1 MEVSE
6 DGTVTGSIDVSK
18 LDEIEPKT
26 DEAKAQ
32 IDALKAEVAAGQEPA
47 VEDDAEDSDAE
58 VTPKS
63 APQPDEEQ
71 PVEPQDDSE
80 LEQLRAEAEALGVK
94 VDKRWGADRLR
105 AEIAAAR
112 AQ

>member
-1 MEVSE
+1 MIESE

-18 LDEIEPKT
+18 LDEIDPKT

-32 IDALKAEVAAGQEPA
+32 LDALKAEVAAGQEPA
-47 VEDDAEDSDAE
+47 AEDDAEA
-58 VTPKS
+58 TPKS

-112 AQ
+112 AQG

>member
-1 MEVSE
+1 MIESE

-18 LDEIEPKT
+18 LDEIDPKT

-32 IDALKAEVAAGQEPA
+32 LAALKAEVAAGQEPA
-47 VEDDAEDSDAE
+47 AEDDAEDSAAE
-58 VTPKS
+58 VTPES
-63 APQPDEEQ
+63 APQPDEQ
-71 PVEPQDDSE
+71 PVEPQDDSD

>member
-32 IDALKAEVAAGQEPA
+32 LDALKAEVQAGQEPA
-47 VEDDAEDSDAE
+47 AEDDAEDSDAE
-58 VTPKS
+58 VTPES
-63 APQPDEEQ
+63 APQPDEQ
-71 PVEPQDDSE
+71 PVEPQDDSD